1 MESEQERGLEQLPKE
16 GQDESEH
23 TTTPATQMLRNHSI
37 PYTEHHFQYVEKGG
51 TGASS
56 SSLNVPEHSVVKTLG
71 KAFNILPCSF
81 VGSFYDSLL

>member
-1 MESEQERGLEQLPKE
+1 MESEGGLEQLPKE
-16 GQDESEH
+16 GQDESGY
-23 TTTPATQMLRNHSI
+23 TNTLATQMLRNHSI